1 MFVNK
6 INSVQNIGFKGYQHV
21 KNDLG
26 ETVMRFNF
34 PFNSEKEN
42 CEIQIFSAAPTENYN
57 YKLSAAPIATIPLK
71 PEGVDVNLQD
81 ITNLDKDAPFAYK
94 VVRKDKSTGKVVWEG
109 ADTGVKVKEQNGEYV
124 NRLQV
129 HNVGLVES
137 KDGTKT
143 LDYVGDPIS
152 NYTHT
157 LVSRKGTTPIVQG
170 AGYLI
175 TPDSLMPGAMYRGFT
190 EENTGE
196 IYYDKDFQNKMEG
209 VIKNFSNIYGGSIA
223 GAQKA
228 IPYLKENGYKYMFS
242 TPIANGSK
250 GWSLGYWNKNNMQ
263 VSPNMGNTE
272 NFASFFRDLYTN
284 GMKYVYDGTFTSE
297 GLEGIHFQYALRW
310 AEKTPQS
317 YYWFR
322 MSGLKNSN
330 LGLGAIPKNKENLR
344 FRVVNA
350 PYNYQ
355 LQANS
360 TYKKIVNPDYNS
372 KKETMFQIYDA
383 SQASATQIKA

>member
-1 MFVNK
+1 
-6 INSVQNIGFKGYQHV
+6 
-21 KNDLG
+21 
-26 ETVMRFNF
+26 
-34 PFNSEKEN
+34 
-42 CEIQIFSAAPTENYN
+42 
-57 YKLSAAPIATIPLK
+57 
-71 PEGVDVNLQD
+71 
-81 ITNLDKDAPFAYK
+81 
-94 VVRKDKSTGKVVWEG
+94 
-109 ADTGVKVKEQNGEYV
+109 
-124 NRLQV
+124 
-129 HNVGLVES
+129 
-137 KDGTKT
+137 
-143 LDYVGDPIS
+143 
-152 NYTHT
+152 
-157 LVSRKGTTPIVQG
+157 
-170 AGYLI
+170 
-175 TPDSLMPGAMYRGFT
+175 
-190 EENTGE
+190 
-196 IYYDKDFQNKMEG
+196 MEG

-330 LGLGAIPKNKENLR
+330 LGLGLS
-344 FRVVNA
+344 
-350 PYNYQ
+350 
-355 LQANS
+355 L
-360 TYKKIVNPDYNS
+360 KIR
-372 KKETMFQIYDA
+372 KT
-383 SQASATQIKA
+383 